1 MTVLQAGLGGLEL
14 NLQLLLQTAGVLLGA
29 YLLARFGT
37 VGISALAER
46 VPRRRIVINMLVP
59 VVKFVVYGSAVYVIA
74 RPLLDLSATQVLAFS
89 GVLGAALGFGLK
101 DLFAGIVGGLVVIME
116 KPYRVGDKVEIDGSY
131 GEVTGIGL
139 RSTTVTTPDDTD
151 VHVPNAALFTE
162 NVINENAGAPEMMV
176 VVEVAVARSADIGPA
191 TDIVEEA
198 LVTSKYV
205 AVDEEHPVSVVVED
219 RGYHRVLKGR
229 AYVADL
235 RDEFAFSSDVTER
248 TLAAFEEAGIES
260 PGLPERAASGPS
272 ME

>member
-14 NLQLLLQTAGVLLGA
+14 NLRLLLQTAGVLLGA
-29 YLLARFGT
+29 YLLARFGA

-116 KPYRVGDKVEIDGSY
+116 KPYRVGDKVEIDDSY

-151 VHVPNAALFTE
+151 VHVPNATLFTE
-162 NVINENAGAPEMMV
+162 NVVNVNAGAPEMMV

-205 AVDEEHPVSVVVED
+205 AIDEEHPVSVVVED

-260 PGLPERAASGPS
+260 PELPERAVSGPS